1 MENIQN
7 PIITTSHTN
16 TRITRILKFIYL
28 GICLLFI
35 IGICGLLWW
44 LYVKTIPKLPKL
56 PNSTLQKPDP
66 ECMMAVG
73 NSCCS
78 GLRLPNGECECCQN
92 GRCTVIGGIRRCV
105 CQPGWK
111 GRFCDECDHDYG
123 ILGCS
128 NQPTIAL
135 QPISSSWESI

>member
-1 MENIQN
+1 MTT
-7 PIITTSHTN
+7 PIEPVINKPSLFS
-16 TRITRILKFIYL
+16 RILKILYYSV
-28 GICLLFI
+28 CVLFI
-35 IGICGLLWW
+35 LGGIGVVWW
-44 LYVKTIPKLPKL
+44 LYSKTIPKPIKN
-56 PNSTLQKPDP
+56 PDAPKPDP

-92 GRCTVIGGIRRCV
+92 GRCTVVNGVRRCV

-111 GRFCDECDHDYG
+111 GRFCDECEHDNG
-123 ILGCS
+123 IFGCS

-135 QPISSSWESI
+135 QPISAGWESI